1 MNDNKPKPK
10 GAKKDAKEPR
20 PIIHLGMMGDGTE
33 EQNSVS
39 LYRHCGC
46 CAGFSRRR

>member
-33 EQNSVS
+33 EQNCRFPLRSDP
-39 LYRHCGC
+39 
-46 CAGFSRRR
+46 GFPLRTDPA